1 MGGGVDDQTSDRSSI
16 TGAGGVVDP
25 VGLDI
30 APGPRLGVGRDAE
43 VFALGDDRVLR
54 RYRDGS
60 RGADGRL
67 KTSEREAEIMRYVRS
82 RGYPVPAVY
91 EVRGPDMVMERVDG
105 PTMLKDIGRRPWMVW
120 RHGRLLAA
128 LHRRLHA
135 IPAPDWLLTYESHPA
150 FTGPDRDAAWAGLPP
165 MPPSPPPDAPQT
177 LLHLDL
183 HPDNVILSRR
193 GPVVIDWRNTRR
205 GDGAI
210 DVASTW
216 LIMATSQLPDA
227 GLKRRVMDTVR
238 RLFVHAFLRHVDRAE
253 AARQIPTVARY
264 RLADRNLLPSE
275 GPAIRTLAQ
284 RTASAFPFRCC

>member
-1 MGGGVDDQTSDRSSI
+1 VDSSTSQTSDASVRPDS
-16 TGAGGVVDP
+16 GDP

-30 APGPRLGVGRDAE
+30 TPGPRLGVGRDAE
-43 VFALGDDRVLR
+43 VFALGEDRVLR

-60 RGADGRL
+60 RGADGKL

-91 EVRGPDMVMERVDG
+91 EVSGPDMVMDRVDG
-105 PTMLKDIGRRPWMVW
+105 PTMLKDLGRRPWMVW

-150 FTGPDRDAAWAGLPP
+150 FTAPDRDAAWAGLPP
-165 MPPSPPPDAPQT
+165 MAPSSTDAPRT

-183 HPDNVILSRR
+183 HPDNVILSPR
-193 GPVVIDWRNTRR
+193 GPMVIDWRNTRR
-205 GDGAI
+205 GDGAV

-216 LIMATSQLPDA
+216 LIMATSQLPDE
-227 GLKRRVMDTVR
+227 GLKSRVMDVVR
-238 RLFVHAFLRHVDRAE
+238 RLFVYAFVHHAGRIE
-253 AARQIPTVARY
+253 AARQIPAVARY

-275 GPAIRTLAQ
+275 RPAIYALA
-284 RTASAFPFRCC
+284 RRAASVS